1 MTFNAILFSSNEY
14 MLSCQSDD
22 DELLKLPLI
31 LRIMTFMTF
40 TCMTRNNRALG
51 MGSALY

>member
-14 MLSCQSDD
+14 ILSCQSDD
-22 DELLKLPLI
+22 DELMKLPLI
-31 LRIMTFMTF
+31 VRTFMTF
-40 TCMTRNNRALG
+40 PCMKRNNRALG